1 MSPPDTATARAPASV
16 GNVGVGFDILGLAFG
31 ALEDRVTARRLS
43 EKGVRLDAVSGCV
56 DVLPGE
62 ADRNTA
68 LRGARALLDEAGAE
82 FGVELSVQKGVPLSA
97 GLGGS
102 AASAV
107 AAVVAVNAL
116 LDSPLDH
123 DALFPFALEGERASS
138 DPPPPDNVAACLMGG
153 LVLTRPGT
161 ARPVTRLPLPSGL
174 VCVVTH
180 PDARLDTRDG
190 RAALKPDAPLSTVIA
205 HTGNLA
211 SFLAGCAAD
220 DHGLIAEGLRD
231 VLVEPQRAG
240 MVPGF
245 ANASAAAM
253 EAGALGCSLSGS
265 GPSIFAWCA
274 APAADDVAAAM
285 VHGFGQGGVSASA
298 YRAPLCSAGA
308 EVISA

>member
-1 MSPPDTATARAPASV
+1 M

-43 EKGVRLDAVSGCV
+43 EKGVRQGAVSGCV
-56 DVLPGE
+56 DALPGE

-116 LDSPLDH
+116 LDAPLEH

-161 ARPVTRLPLPSGL
+161 ARPLTRLSLPSGL

-190 RAALKPDAPLSTVIA
+190 RAALKPD
-205 HTGNLA
+205 GNLA

-245 ANASAAAM
+245 AHASAAAM

-285 VHGFGQGGVSASA
+285 VHGFGQGGVSAAA
-298 YRAPLCSAGA
+298 YRAPLSSPGA